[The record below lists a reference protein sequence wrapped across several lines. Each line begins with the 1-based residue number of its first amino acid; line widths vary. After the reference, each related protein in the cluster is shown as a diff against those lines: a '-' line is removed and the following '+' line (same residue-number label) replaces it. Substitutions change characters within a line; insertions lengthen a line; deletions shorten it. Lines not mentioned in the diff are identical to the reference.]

1 MRVFKNLLNLND
13 AKEIKEN
20 PMVKPTLIIL
30 GIMLAVVLGA
40 CQTSHEVK
48 PIEVK
53 TVHEVKPMHI
63 TIDVNI
69 KVDRA
74 LDDFF
79 GEIDQ
84 AEEELYQD
92 TGEDTQTQ
100 TEPSTD

>member
-1 MRVFKNLLNLND
+1 MTKTACLTWCALLVL
-13 AKEIKEN
+13 
-20 PMVKPTLIIL
+20 L
-30 GIMLAVVLGA
+30 LAA
-40 CQTSHEVK
+40 CQTRHEIK

-84 AEEELYQD
+84 AQEQIYQD
-92 TGEDTQTQ
+92 KVSQ
-100 TEPSTD
+100 

>member
-1 MRVFKNLLNLND
+1 MQRTVCF
-13 AKEIKEN
+13 
-20 PMVKPTLIIL
+20 TL
-30 GIMLAVVLGA
+30 GILLVTLLAA

-84 AEEELYQD
+84 AQEELYQEATD
-92 TGEDTQTQ
+92 EPQTATNPP
-100 TEPSTD
+100 TE

>member
-1 MRVFKNLLNLND
+1 MPRIVALGCGVLILALL
-13 AKEIKEN
+13 
-20 PMVKPTLIIL
+20 T
-30 GIMLAVVLGA
+30 A
-40 CQTSHEVK
+40 CQTRHEIK

-69 KVDRA
+69 KVERA

-84 AEEELYQD
+84 AQQEIYQEKVKPE
-92 TGEDTQTQ
+92 TPETPPNQ
-100 TEPSTD
+100 PP

>member
-1 MRVFKNLLNLND
+1 MHRTTCFMPGILLVAL
-13 AKEIKEN
+13 
-20 PMVKPTLIIL
+20 
-30 GIMLAVVLGA
+30 LAA

-84 AEEELYQD
+84 AEEEIIKETTD
-92 TGEDTQTQ
+92 ESQ
-100 TEPSTD
+100 TETNTPAE